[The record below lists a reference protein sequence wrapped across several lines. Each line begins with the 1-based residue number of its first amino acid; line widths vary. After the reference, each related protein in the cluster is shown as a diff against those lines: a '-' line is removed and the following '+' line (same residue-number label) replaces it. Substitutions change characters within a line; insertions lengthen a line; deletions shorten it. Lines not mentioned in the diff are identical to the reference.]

1 MDSLF
6 RIQSVFSSFNWIL
19 CYKNLLSNLYLGVIL
34 FLFFMLFK
42 EINFLLM
49 GDFSFAYTVSHSVLY
64 KWHKH

>member
-1 MDSLF
+1 ML
-6 RIQSVFSSFNWIL
+6 
-19 CYKNLLSNLYLGVIL
+19 NLYLGVIL